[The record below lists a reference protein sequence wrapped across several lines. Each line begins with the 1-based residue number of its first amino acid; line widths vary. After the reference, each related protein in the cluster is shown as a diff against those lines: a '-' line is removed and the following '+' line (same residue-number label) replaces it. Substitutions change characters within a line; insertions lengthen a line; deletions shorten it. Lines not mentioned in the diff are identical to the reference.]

1 MYTYRGVWLLLLA
14 IGSHKFI
21 IALCIGQQL
30 VTNRVNKCL
39 VIIYIATFSLTTI
52 LGAGAGQ
59 THVTIDNSSSHVA
72 GLAMLHS
79 ASSEEDAQGV
89 GVTLMQG
96 IATGSLLYVVFFEV
110 IEKER
115 AGRTSH
121 SLQLVFTILGS
132 ITIVAL
138 KVLEDVMSREEEAG
152 VRMMT
157 SLSPANMSNP
167 MSEIVFEES

>member
-1 MYTYRGVWLLLLA
+1 
-14 IGSHKFI
+14 
-21 IALCIGQQL
+21 
-30 VTNRVNKCL
+30 
-39 VIIYIATFSLTTI
+39 
-52 LGAGAGQ
+52 
-59 THVTIDNSSSHVA
+59 
-72 GLAMLHS
+72 MLHS

-138 KVLEDVMSREEEAG
+138 KVLEDVMSREEEAV

-157 SLSPANMSNP
+157 SLSPTNMSNP
-167 MSEIVFEES
+167 MSEIVFEDS